1 MFKKIVLAT
10 DGSRHAMKAAA
21 IAADIAA
28 TYGAQLTIIN
38 VLPSALSLADVSKAP
53 QARKFDRKTRQEI
66 FRVQR
71 MVNQSP
77 GDEALYRYIPA
88 FERVR
93 SELSRRIIDDAE
105 RVARAREVK
114 NIVRVSDTGDAAK
127 AIVQHVKKAKSDLVV
142 LGARG
147 LGGFAALVFGSVSR
161 KVNAAVKCPS
171 LIVK

>member
-1 MFKKIVLAT
+1 MFKKIALAT
-10 DGSRHAMKAAA
+10 DGSRDAMKAATV
-21 IAADIAA
+21 AADIAA

-38 VLPSALSLADVSKAP
+38 VLPSALSLEDVAKVP
-53 QARKFDRKTRQEI
+53 QARKLDRKIRQEI
-66 FRVQR
+66 LQIQKTVIR
-71 MVNQSP
+71 SP

-105 RVARAREVK
+105 RIARARKVK
-114 NIVRVSDTGDAAK
+114 NIVRVSDTGDAASV
-127 AIVQHVKKAKSDLVV
+127 IVQRVRKAKSDLVV

-147 LGGFAALVFGSVSR
+147 LGGFDALVFGSVSR
-161 KVNAAVKCPS
+161 KVAAAVKCPS